1 MMKGTLDYL
10 LRSTPTISLKITL
23 AIVSLAIS
31 VFDTNMMVKCNVF
44 FIIILRPPSDF
55 RDTPPIYLHWDF
67 RNLGEKYSLNW

>member
-44 FIIILRPPSDF
+44 LLLSYDPLQTSEILLLSIC
-55 RDTPPIYLHWDF
+55 TGILETW
-67 RNLGEKYSLNW
+67 EKNTV